1 MMRKNKITTFEDAL
15 QHVKDGCRVAIGGFQ
30 LASRPM
36 TLLRMVMKNHISG
49 LTVVSPPSGLDV
61 DMLIAAGVVKRII
74 TSYVGGET
82 IAGIGPVF
90 RRAVENNEID
100 VREYDTG
107 MLIAALRAE
116 SEGLPFAP
124 WRGGLGTSIQ
134 QVNPDLKTFTDPIT
148 GSRLLAV
155 PALSA
160 DVALIHASLAD
171 EYGNI
176 QHLSHPLLDRLI
188 ASASK
193 KVIVEVEKI
202 VSNEYIRAHY
212 WRTSIPNYM
221 VEAVVVTPYGAHP
234 TSSPGFYTTDIEH
247 LAHEYVPAANA
258 WLKGD
263 QEPLKRYLSKY
274 VYGPKDHWEYL
285 QLIGFEK
292 LFSLGSI
299 YHDSV

>member
-1 MMRKNKITTFEDAL
+1 MRRSKVVTLEEAL

-36 TLLRMVMKNHISG
+36 TLLRMLMKNHVSE
-49 LTVVSPPSGLDV
+49 LTVISPPSGLDV
-61 DMLIAAGVVKRII
+61 DMLIAAGIVKKLI

-82 IAGIGPVF
+82 IVGIGPVF
-90 RRAVENNEID
+90 RKAVEKNEID
-100 VREYDTG
+100 VCEYDTG
-107 MLIAALRAE
+107 MLIAAMRAG

-134 QVNPDLKTFTDPIT
+134 QVNPDLKTLVDPIS
-148 GSRLLAV
+148 GSKLLAI

-171 EYGNI
+171 EYGNV
-176 QHLSHPLLDRLI
+176 QHVSHPLLDRLI

-202 VSNEYIRAHY
+202 VSNEYIRASY
-212 WRTSIPNYM
+212 WRTSIPHHM
-221 VEAVVVTPYGAHP
+221 VEAVVVTPFGAHP
-234 TSSPGFYTTDIEH
+234 TSSPGFYITDVQH
-247 LAHEYVPAANA
+247 LSHEYVPAANA

-263 QEPLKRYLSKY
+263 QEPLRKYLDKY
-274 VYGPKDHWEYL
+274 VYSPKDHWEYL
-285 QLIGFEK
+285 QLIGLK
-292 LFSLGSI
+292 RLFLLGSI
-299 YHDSV
+299 FHDSA